1 MIAGLQNN
9 VDLPLSFGYVSLV
22 GLILITPITIIG
34 APIGVKFAHYLSKS
48 KLNLLF
54 GIFILFMSIRFYLE
68 WLSLTS

>member
-1 MIAGLQNN
+1 
-9 VDLPLSFGYVSLV
+9 
-22 GLILITPITIIG
+22 LITPITIIG